1 MTAPTNVPSAAGAI
15 SGKPRASLRIGG
27 KLAAGFA
34 ILTLLMLGLGGMSL
48 HGMAGIDSK
57 VANLEENTLPSLRWV
72 NLIAQTLERYQSLQY
87 RLLVNAIDGT
97 DLTESQTRLNDADTQ
112 LQAARAGFD
121 PLIDPGEEQEIVTRF
136 DAALAD
142 YRQTVSTELQRLVRK
157 HDTATASRLMSGPG
171 VTQITTLR
179 DLITTDLA
187 YENRHGD
194 GAAAD
199 SRAAYKTTR
208 NLTAGAVATAA
219 ILSALIATFL
229 IRDIVGPLVR
239 LRTAMGQIAAGD
251 LTAAIPGANRRDE
264 IGAMANAVGIFK
276 QGLAENVSRAADE
289 AAALTRRA
297 ERTARIDSLVAGFQ
311 TLASDSAT
319 SLGGSVGQLQST
331 ARAMAGT
338 ADTTT
343 DRATLAASAA
353 TEADAGIQ
361 SVAASAE
368 ELAASVNEISRQV
381 AQSAQVTSDAV
392 QQAQRTGDIVR
403 TLADAA
409 GRIGQVV
416 DLIKGIAGQ
425 TNLLALNATIEAARA
440 GDAGRGFA
448 VVASEVKAL
457 ASQTAQAT
465 GDISQHVGQIQTATA
480 QAVEAINAI
489 TDRVASI
496 SAIATTIA
504 AAVEQQGVATAEIA
518 RNVQQTAAGAAAVTA
533 NMHVVSAGAAD
544 TTSAAAQ
551 VLTAATALGAQSSS
565 FNQHIDIFLS
575 AVRAA

>member
-1 MTAPTNVPSAAGAI
+1 MPTATAAPTLTSPGASI
-15 SGKPRASLRIGG
+15 RIGG
-27 KLAAGFA
+27 KLATGFA
-34 ILTLLMLGLGGMSL
+34 LLTLLMFGLGALSL
-48 HGMAGIDSK
+48 HGMASMETT
-57 VANLEENTLPSLRWV
+57 AASLSENTLPSLRSV
-72 NLIAQTLERYQSLQY
+72 NLMAQTLERYRSLQY
-87 RLLVNAIDGT
+87 RLLVNASEGT
-97 DLTESQTRLNDADTQ
+97 DLTESQTRLSDADTQ
-112 LQAARAGFD
+112 LQAARAGFE
-121 PLIDPGEEQEIVTRF
+121 PLIDPGEERETLTRF
-136 DAALAD
+136 DAALAE
-142 YRQTVSTELQRLVRK
+142 YRQTVSTELQRLVQK
-157 HDTATASRLMSGPG
+157 HDTATASRLMTGPG
-171 VTQITTLR
+171 VAQITTLR
-179 DLITTDLA
+179 DMISADLA
-187 YENRHGD
+187 YENRNGD
-194 GAAAD
+194 AASAR
-199 SRAAYKTTR
+199 SHAAYTTTR
-208 NLTAGAVATAA
+208 TLTAGALVTAVF
-219 ILSALIATFL
+219 LSALIATFL
-229 IRDIVGPLVR
+229 IRDIVTPLVR
-239 LRTAMGQIAAGD
+239 LRTAMGQLAADD

-289 AAALTRRA
+289 AAALNRRA
-297 ERTARIDSLVAGFQ
+297 ARTTRIDSLVAGFQ

-465 GDISQHVGQIQTATA
+465 GDISQHIGQIQTATG
-480 QAVEAINAI
+480 QAVEAISAI

-533 NMHVVSAGAAD
+533 NMHVVSSGAAD
-544 TTSAAAQ
+544 TTSAAAD
-551 VLTAATALGAQSSS
+551 VLAAATALGAQSTS
-565 FNQHIDIFLS
+565 FNQQIDTFLT